1 MMGTASFGSAPR
13 RALPL
18 LLRTRRSAP
27 GLVHHLLV
35 LMIVVWTLAPVAW
48 LFISSISTHNELLS
62 VPVHWI
68 PQRPTFENYAGM
80 FDPATMTGDRFLHS
94 LRNSLL
100 IASTVTLFS
109 LVVGT
114 LTAYALAR
122 LRFRGRTALV
132 LSLLAIRMIPVVAL
146 VIPFFVI
153 VIRLEALVPIFYDR
167 WWTLA
172 ILYNAFILGFVIW
185 VMRGYFLTIPV
196 ELEEAA
202 RIDGCTRVGALVRV
216 VLPLSAPGLVA
227 TGILAFLL
235 AWDEFLLALI
245 FSKTTAAITLPL
257 YITQLG
263 SQYITAYE
271 SIAAAGVAAA
281 IPPVALALLF
291 QRFIVRGLTSGGV
304 KG

>member
-1 MMGTASFGSAPR
+1 MR
-13 RALPL
+13 RRPWLDVVQYLLAALI
-18 LLRTRRSAP
+18 
-27 GLVHHLLV
+27 V
-35 LMIVVWTLAPVAW
+35 LWTLAPIAW

-62 VPVHWI
+62 VPIHWI
-68 PQRPTFENYAGM
+68 PQHPTLANYASM
-80 FDPATMTGDRFLHS
+80 LDPAGMTGDRFLHA

-100 IASTVTLFS
+100 IAGAVTLFS
-109 LVVGT
+109 LTVGT

-122 LRFRGRTALV
+122 LRFRGRTGLV
-132 LSLLAIRMIPVVAL
+132 LSLLVIRMIPVVAL

-153 VIRLEALVPIFYDR
+153 VIRLEALLPIFYDR

-172 ILYNAFILGFVIW
+172 VLYNAFVLGFVIW
-185 VMRGYFLTIPV
+185 IMRGYFLTIPV

-202 RIDGCTRVGALVRV
+202 RIDGCTRVGALMRV

-271 SIAAAGVAAA
+271 SIAAAGIAAA
-281 IPPVALALLF
+281 IPPVALALVF
-291 QRFIVRGLTSGGV
+291 QRFIVQGLTSGGV